1 MIRRHHSPSIE
12 PRRRWA
18 TELQLF
24 IKVVSCALPVAATL
38 AWLWTD
44 HPLPETAKIAVTGIT
59 LAWIVIVAGD
69 VRHEFLRHVRTLTNL
84 VDSIRRQDYSMKGVH
99 AREGG
104 ELADLYREIN
114 DLVDDLK
121 ASRQGE
127 QELLS
132 LLKTVFGQ
140 INVAIIVFDAS
151 DRIRLANRL
160 AASLFRAPA
169 DELIGTGFADTLLAR
184 LPLSTEPQLV
194 DFRFPG
200 AEGRWQ
206 IRQHSY
212 RHLGQASRMVF
223 IADLKQV
230 LADEEIAAW
239 QRLIRVISHEVNN
252 SLTPIT
258 SLCQTLRKML
268 DSGVEENAEDLC
280 GGLAVI
286 GERAKG
292 LQEFIS
298 VYARLARLPEP
309 RKAPFPAADLA
320 ARLQG
325 IFAGRP
331 LEIVPFPEIVVFGD
345 PVHLEQALINLIK
358 NAMEANPV
366 SAPPVRLACELC
378 DGRCEFRITDHG
390 PGIANP
396 DNLFVPFYTTKQ
408 EGAGIGLLLCRQ
420 IAAKH
425 HGEVRLVNRP
435 DGPGAV
441 ATLTLDLYSAT
452 SEHEDQRTFG

>member
-1 MIRRHHSPSIE
+1 M
-12 PRRRWA
+12 
-18 TELQLF
+18 
-24 IKVVSCALPVAATL
+24 ATL
-38 AWLWTD
+38 TWLWSD
-44 HPLPETAKIAVTGIT
+44 QPLAQSVKMAITGIT
-59 LAWIVIVAGD
+59 LAWILVVAGD

-84 VDSIRRQDYSMKGVH
+84 VESIRRQDYSVKGVH
-99 AREGG
+99 ARQSG

-114 DLVDDLK
+114 NLVDDLK

-140 INVAIIVFDAS
+140 INVAIIVFDAH

-160 AASLFRAPA
+160 AASLFRTPA
-169 DELIGTGFADTLLAR
+169 DELIGMNYADTPFADLQ
-184 LPLSTEPQLV
+184 LSTDPQLM

-212 RHLGQASRMVF
+212 RHMGQASRMVF

-258 SLCQTLRKML
+258 SLCQTLRKIL
-268 DSGVEENAEDLC
+268 DSGGPESASDLSS
-280 GGLAVI
+280 GLSVI

-298 VYARLARLPEP
+298 AYARLARLPEP
-309 RKAPFPAADLA
+309 RKTPFQAADLA
-320 ARLQG
+320 TRLQG

-331 LEIVPFPEIVVFGD
+331 LEIAPFPQIVVFGD

-358 NAMEANPV
+358 NAMEANPG
-366 SAPPVRLACELC
+366 SAPPVRLACNLR
-378 DGRCEFRITDHG
+378 DGRCEFSVTDHG

-396 DNLFVPFYTTKQ
+396 DNLFVPFYTTKP

-425 HGEVRLVNRP
+425 HGQVRLVNRT

-441 ATLTLDLYSAT
+441 AALTLDLYSAN
-452 SEHEDQRTFG
+452 SEHEEQTLG